1 MNENKT
7 GNPGAK
13 KTDETIETV
22 RSKFLNLE
30 DSDFSLKNN
39 PGEPDYFKIRE
50 RYLHDLFEDF
60 LPFMDKYVIDH
71 ELGGFMCNTDR
82 DGTNLDKNKRAWYEG
97 RGIWVYSFLYK
108 HLDSNPEHIKIIQK
122 SADFILKNRPSGTDF
137 WTGSF
142 TREGAPIGGPG
153 DIYGNLFIAEGLQ
166 EFSGIKG
173 FERYW
178 DIAKDIVMKCVSVYD
193 SPDYD
198 YKVSY
203 LYDPPPP
210 LKAPRVLGHWMVL
223 LKLGTKMLEK
233 RNDPDIKEIVQRSVD
248 AIMNHHFNPSCN
260 LMNEALNHDL
270 SRAGGD
276 YDQFSYTGHAIE
288 TLWMVMYEAVNR
300 RDRDLYNLAKER
312 FKRHIEVAHDDIYGG
327 FFRSLD
333 NIDKSTWKVDK
344 VLWLQEEVLIGTMC
358 VIEHSGDQWAK
369 DWFLSSYK
377 YVIENYPLRKHGFS
391 LWLNQGDRKLTFE
404 PHYNRVENFHHPR
417 HLMLNILSLDKIIYK
432 KGKPSGI
439 FT

>member
-1 MNENKT
+1 MNENTTGKT
-7 GNPGAK
+7 TPTN
-13 KTDETIETV
+13 TSVTIETDYT
-22 RSKFLNLE
+22 KFLDLE
-30 DSDFSLKNN
+30 DSDFSRKDN
-39 PGEPDYFKIRE
+39 PGEPDYLKIHE
-50 RYLHDLFEDF
+50 RYRHDLFDDF

-82 DGTNLDKNKRAWYEG
+82 DGTNIDKNKRAWYEG
-97 RGIWVYSFLYK
+97 RGIWVYSFLYH
-108 HLDSNPEHIKIIQK
+108 HLDRNPEFIKIAQK

-142 TREGAPIGGPG
+142 TREGEPIGKPG

-166 EFSGIKG
+166 ELSGNKG
-173 FERYW
+173 YEKYW
-178 DIAKDIVMKCVSVYD
+178 EIAKDIVMKCVSVYD
-193 SPDYD
+193 SNDYD

-203 LYDPPPP
+203 MYDPPPP
-210 LKAPRVLGHWMVL
+210 LNAPRVLGHWMVL

-233 RNDPDIKEIVQRSVD
+233 RNDPDIKNIVQRSVD
-248 AIMNHHFNPSCN
+248 AIMKNHFNTSFN

-270 SRAGGD
+270 TRAGGD
-276 YDQFSYTGHAIE
+276 YDLFSYTGHAIE

-300 RDRDLYNLAKER
+300 RDKELFNLAKDR
-312 FKRHIEVAHDDIYGG
+312 FKRHIEVAHDDVYGG

-333 NIDKSTWKVDK
+333 NIEKNTWKVDK

-369 DWFLSSYK
+369 DWFLSAYK

-417 HLMLNILSLDKIIYK
+417 HLMLNILSLDKLIRK
-432 KGKPSGI
+432 GGKPSGI
-439 FT
+439 FD